1 VVAGRIFFP
10 ANPAPTSPSEYV
22 QITNFSDSAIWPSL
36 SPDGRMVTFL
46 RGGGNF
52 PTHGR
57 IYAKLLPNGEAVEL
71 TSGEETRFSPV
82 FTPDGSRIA
91 YTEVHSS
98 PNISW
103 DTWMVPTLG
112 GSPSRF
118 LPNASG
124 LTWIN
129 PGNVLFSEIK
139 MGMGLHMGI
148 VAASEGRAN
157 EREIYLPD
165 HERAMAHLSWA
176 SPDKKWAL
184 ISEMDRTTIFQQ
196 CRLASLDG
204 SSPGRLVGPVGSCT
218 SAGWSPDGR
227 LMYFSV
233 TVDGTSHL
241 WRQRFPE
248 GMPEQITFG
257 PTEEE
262 GIAVAPDGRSLVS
275 SVGLEH
281 STVWFHDAGGDR
293 QISTEGVAH
302 IPHLS
307 RDGKRLYYLLRQHA
321 DKSSS
326 SELRAVD
333 LASNKTDNILPGLLI
348 ADYDIS
354 RDEQYVV
361 YTTKHPG
368 QEPQIWYAS
377 LDRRSP
383 PRLIVQGGDRP
394 SFGANDE
401 IIFQQFGQKTN
412 YLERVRID
420 GSRRERVIDS
430 PILNKWIVSPDG
442 AWAAVLMAG
451 QEAGTQM
458 TAIPLSG
465 GEPHRMC
472 SYSCFPQ
479 WSTDGKLMYITTD
492 SFGGTAGSTLV
503 ISIPNGKGI
512 PDLPSTGITARTPTL
527 PNAQVIPNVVQSPGP
542 DPSTYA
548 FLKTDVQRN
557 LFRIPLH

>member
-1 VVAGRIFFP
+1 
-10 ANPAPTSPSEYV
+10 
-22 QITNFSDSAIWPSL
+22 
-36 SPDGRMVTFL
+36 
-46 RGGGNF
+46 
-52 PTHGR
+52 
-57 IYAKLLPNGEAVEL
+57 
-71 TSGEETRFSPV
+71 
-82 FTPDGSRIA
+82 
-91 YTEVHSS
+91 
-98 PNISW
+98 
-103 DTWMVPTLG
+103 
-112 GSPSRF
+112 
-118 LPNASG
+118 
-124 LTWIN
+124 
-129 PGNVLFSEIK
+129 
-139 MGMGLHMGI
+139 
-148 VAASEGRAN
+148 
-157 EREIYLPD
+157 
-165 HERAMAHLSWA
+165 
-176 SPDKKWAL
+176 
-184 ISEMDRTTIFQQ
+184 
-196 CRLASLDG
+196 
-204 SSPGRLVGPVGSCT
+204 
-218 SAGWSPDGR
+218 
-227 LMYFSV
+227 
-233 TVDGTSHL
+233 
-241 WRQRFPE
+241 
-248 GMPEQITFG
+248 MPEQITFG

-262 GIAVAPDGRSLVS
+262 GIAVAPDGKSLVS

-368 QEPQIWYAS
+368 QEPQIWFAS

-412 YLERVRID
+412 YLARVRID

-442 AWAAVLMAG
+442 AWAVVLMAG

-479 WSTDGKLMYITTD
+479 WSADGKLMYITTD
-492 SFGGTAGSTLV
+492 SLGNTAGSTLA

-512 PDLPSTGITARTPTL
+512 PDLPEAGITSRTTL
-527 PNAQVIPNVVQSPGP
+527 PNAQAIPNVVQSPGSN
-542 DPSTYA
+542 PSTYA

>member
-1 VVAGRIFFP
+1 
-10 ANPAPTSPSEYV
+10 V

-46 RGGGNF
+46 RGGGGF

-71 TSGEETRFSPV
+71 TSGEATRFSPV

-91 YTEVHSS
+91 YTEVQSS
-98 PNISW
+98 PTVSW
-103 DTWMVPTLG
+103 DTWTVPTFG

-124 LTWIN
+124 LTWIH
-129 PGNVLFSEIK
+129 PGSVLFSEIK
-139 MGMGLHMGI
+139 MGLHMGI
-148 VAASEGRAN
+148 VAASEGRAD

-176 SPDKKWAL
+176 SPDKKSAL
-184 ISEMDRTTIFQQ
+184 ISEMDRTAIFQQ

-233 TVDGTSHL
+233 SVDGTSHL

-248 GMPEQITFG
+248 GQPEQITFG
-257 PTEEE
+257 PTEEQ
-262 GIAVAPDGRSLVS
+262 GIAVAPDGKSLVS
-275 SVGLEH
+275 SVGLQH
-281 STVWFHDAGGDR
+281 STVWFHDDGGDR
-293 QISTEGVAH
+293 QISSEGFAYL
-302 IPHLS
+302 PQLS

-321 DKSSS
+321 DDSSS

-354 RDEQYVV
+354 RDEKYVV

-401 IIFQQFGQKTN
+401 IIFQELGQKTN
-412 YLERVRID
+412 YLARVRID
-420 GSRRERVIDS
+420 GSRHERVIDS
-430 PILNKWIVSPDG
+430 PVLNKFSVSPDG
-442 AWAAVLMAG
+442 AWAAVFMAAPG

-458 TAIPLSG
+458 AVVPLSG
-465 GEPHRMC
+465 GEPHKMC
-472 SYSCFPQ
+472 AYSCAPR
-479 WSTDGKLMYITTD
+479 WSPDGKLMYISTVPSGST
-492 SFGGTAGSTLV
+492 SGSTLV
-503 ISIPNGKGI
+503 IPIPNGRDV
-512 PDLPSTGITARTPTL
+512 PDLPAAGITSRTPTL
-527 PNAQVIPNVVQSPGP
+527 PNAQVIPNVIQSPGP
-542 DPSTYA
+542 NTSTYA